1 MNHKTGKDAIALSGD
16 HRDEIAEFLIH
27 EGIGTKESIKIH
39 GAEL

>member
-1 MNHKTGKDAIALSGD
+1 MNNKTGKEAIGLSGD
-16 HRDEIAEFLIH
+16 HRDEISDFLCH